1 MISFPKEH
9 YEIYELQ
16 VYTFKSSDGK
26 MEEFQCNRLNSF
38 YNMWPKQPNLLP
50 RVQV

>member
-9 YEIYELQ
+9 RQIDELQ

-26 MEEFQCNRLNSF
+26 MEEFQRSRLNSF
-38 YNMWPKQPNLLP
+38 YNMWTKQPNLLP